1 MLFNHID
8 ELERTYTDLGEQIND
23 PDIIANQEKWQKLMK
38 EYSNM
43 GPVVEKYRE
52 YKNALKSAEE
62 AEEMLK
68 ESKDEESC
76 GPALHQSP
84 FAVPSHFA
92 PGA

>member
-52 YKNALKSAEE
+52 
-62 AEEMLK
+62 
-68 ESKDEESC
+68 
-76 GPALHQSP
+76 
-84 FAVPSHFA
+84 
-92 PGA
+92 